1 MTCTVVF
8 PGQGAQS
15 RGMGAALFDKY
26 PKLIRDADEL
36 LGYSIRSLC
45 LEDPDKRLEDTS
57 YTQPALYVVN
67 ALSYLQKQ
75 ELGLTPTYAAGH
87 SLGEYNALFAA
98 GVFDFQTGL
107 RLVQKRG
114 QLMGRAR
121 GGGMA
126 AVIGLSAAAVQQVL
140 EREGLAGVDIANFNT
155 PTQLVISGLKEDI
168 ARAEAPLKEAGSRHF
183 VLLRVSA
190 AFHSRYMVEA
200 EQEFTSFLGAFRFA
214 PPRFP
219 VFSNVH
225 ALPYEVERIHETL
238 AAQISRPVRWAEIV
252 RRLLSLDGAEFEE
265 VGPGNVLAGLLRK
278 IRAESEPL
286 PWRPSREPQ
295 PSPVSP
301 SPPARVEPPVV
312 SLELPRAKPVQP
324 GSPPRL
330 IAERLGSADFLRDF
344 GLRCAC
350 VSGAMYRGIASEALV
365 IAMGRAGFMGIFGSA
380 GLSPDRV
387 DKAIQEIQAAL
398 GTQAPYG
405 MNLLH
410 DINHPETEEA
420 MVDLF
425 LKRGVRIVEASAFM
439 QVTPALV
446 RYRAR
451 GLREEPDGS
460 ITIRHRVLGKVSRP
474 EVAQAFLSP
483 APERLLEQL
492 VAAKKLSADEA
503 RLARAVPMVDALTV
517 EADSG
522 GHTDQGVAFALLPA
536 MMALRDRLADKHPGA
551 RRIHLGAA
559 GGIGT
564 PQAAAAAFM
573 MGADY
578 IVTGSIN
585 QCTVESGASAE
596 VKSLLQEAGVQD
608 TTMAPSGDMF
618 ELGARVQVLRRG
630 LFFPARANKLYE
642 LYRRYDSLE
651 QIDEKTRAQLETK
664 YFKRS
669 IAQVYEETKAY
680 FRARAPEELEK
691 AEANPKHK
699 MALVFRWYFAY
710 STRLALAGDAD
721 GRVDYQVHSGPAMGS
736 FNAWVKGTELEPW
749 RNRHV
754 SQITSKL
761 MSDTAMFLGERF
773 TALGLYGP
781 GTRQALAG

>member
-1 MTCTVVF
+1 MIPIAVF
-8 PGQGAQS
+8 PGQGSQS
-15 RGMGAALFDKY
+15 RGMGAALFDRY

-75 ELGLTPTYAAGH
+75 EVGFSPTFAAGH

-98 GVFDFQTGL
+98 GAFDFQTGL

-114 QLMGRAR
+114 QIMGRAR

-126 AVIGLSAAAVQQVL
+126 AVIGLSEEAVQQIL
-140 EREGLAGVDIANFNT
+140 RQEGLAGIDVANLNT
-155 PTQLVISGLKEDI
+155 PSQLVISGPKDEV
-168 ARAEAPLKEAGSRHF
+168 AKAEAPLKQGGARHF

-200 EQEFTSFLGAFRFA
+200 EKEFSAFLAPFRFA
-214 PPRFP
+214 PIRFP

-225 ALPYEVERIHETL
+225 ALPYEAERLHETL
-238 AAQISRPVRWAEIV
+238 AAQISRPVRWVEIV
-252 RRLLSLDGAEFEE
+252 RRLLSLDGAQFEE

-286 PWRPSREPQ
+286 PWRPPREPAPTGQ
-295 PSPVSP
+295 PAQAS
-301 SPPARVEPPVV
+301 APVV
-312 SLELPRAKPVQP
+312 SHGHSQDKPVP
-324 GSPPRL
+324 AGRTLRL
-330 IAERLGSADFLRDF
+330 APERLGSADFRRDF
-344 GLRCAC
+344 GLRYAC
-350 VSGAMYRGIASEALV
+350 LSGAMYRGIASEALV
-365 IAMGRAGFMGIFGSA
+365 IAMGRAGFMGVFGSA

-398 GTQAPYG
+398 GSQTPFG

-410 DINHPETEEA
+410 DLNRPETEEA
-420 MVDLF
+420 LVDLF

-439 QVTPALV
+439 QMTPALV
-446 RYRAR
+446 RYRAK
-451 GLREEPDGS
+451 GLRREQDGS
-460 ITIRHRVLGKVSRP
+460 LRIGHRVVGKVSRP

-492 VAAKKLSADEA
+492 VAAKKISAEEA
-503 RLARAVPMVDALTV
+503 QLARTVPMADALTV

-536 MMALRDRLADKHPGA
+536 MMSLRDRLAEQNPRGK
-551 RRIHLGAA
+551 RIYLGAA

-585 QCTVESGASAE
+585 QCTVESGASPAM
-596 VKSLLQEAGVQD
+596 KLLLQEAGVQD
-608 TTMAPSGDMF
+608 TTMAPAGDMF

-630 LFFPARANKLYE
+630 LFFPTRANKLYE
-642 LYRRYDSLE
+642 LYRRYDSLD
-651 QIDEKTRAQLETK
+651 QIDEKTRTQLETK

-669 IAQVYEETKAY
+669 VAQVYEETKAY
-680 FRARAPEELEK
+680 FRTRAPEEIER
-691 AEANPKHK
+691 AESNPKHK

-710 STRLALAGDAD
+710 STRLALEGNAE
-721 GRVDYQVHSGPAMGS
+721 GRVDYQVHSGPAIGA
-736 FNAWVKGTELEPW
+736 FNAWVQGTELEPW
-749 RNRHV
+749 QNRYV
-754 SQITSKL
+754 AKITSKL
-761 MSDTAMFLGERF
+761 LADTALFLGDRF
-773 TALGLYGP
+773 TALGV
-781 GTRQALAG
+781 